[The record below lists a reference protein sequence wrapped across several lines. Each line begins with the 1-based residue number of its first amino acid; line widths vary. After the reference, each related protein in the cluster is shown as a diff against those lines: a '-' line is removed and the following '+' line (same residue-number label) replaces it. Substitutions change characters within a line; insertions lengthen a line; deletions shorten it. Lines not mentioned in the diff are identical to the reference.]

1 MKEGIFIS
9 YRRETGSSM
18 ARNIYDRLR
27 FEKKYHCFLDI
38 KELDAGNF
46 KKQIR
51 EKMDDCDIF
60 LLVLSKNAL
69 DRCSNAD
76 DNVLQEILAAKEKKL
91 SIIPVTSVDFVWP
104 DHLPE
109 EIKDIPDY
117 NAIPDNQVLV
127 DGFYDRLYEFIEKD
141 RDKRAGWIGVVHS
154 FFRKLWKHRKYVGS
168 GAAAALLVVA
178 AVIVLGTGKNTSE
191 KETAAAA
198 VQEASTAAVQE
209 TTTAAETSSV
219 TEFTAGSSQA
229 DAAELPLSQKIK
241 GNYESGYSWAC
252 FTTGAEEGAKYYVT
266 MQNLTPGS
274 KKLVGRV
281 YDGFGTVQE
290 ASVDNNHSL
299 WMDVENDGATR
310 FMMFD
315 YLKPETT
322 YYVMIE
328 GGRAEYSLA
337 VSKEGEEDAICAPK
351 EEITEEAD
359 YHTAPNQDA
368 APILRLNQ
376 KYKGSY
382 ESGWA
387 WVSFRTGNEEDAE
400 YYVTMQNLTPG
411 SNRLVGRVYDEYGT
425 VQEASS
431 YNDDALWMDVESD
444 GMPRFMMFDH
454 LKPETIYYVLIEG
467 GKAEYKISISDEQF

>member
-1 MKEGIFIS
+1 MKQGIFIS
-9 YRRETGSSM
+9 YRRETGDVM
-18 ARNIYDRLR
+18 ARLIYENLCKQRGY
-27 FEKKYHCFLDI
+27 KCFLDVAG
-38 KELDAGNF
+38 LDVGDF
-46 KKQIR
+46 RKQIL

-60 LLVLSKNAL
+60 LLVLSKDSL
-69 DRCSNAD
+69 DRGSDPND
-76 DNVLQEILAAKEKKL
+76 LVLQEIIAAKAKKL
-91 SIIPVTSVDFVWP
+91 AIIPVTTKEFVRP

-109 EIKDIPDY
+109 EIEDIPY
-117 NAIPDNQVLV
+117 HNAVEYYQSYSDDFFDHLC
-127 DGFYDRLYEFIEKD
+127 
-141 RDKRAGWIGVVHS
+141 KRIDD
-154 FFRKLWKHRKYVGS
+154 FRGTVPPVPALPPWKRWRPCVI

-198 VQEASTAAVQE
+198 VQETSTTAVQE

-229 DAAELPLSQKIK
+229 DAAELPLSKKIK

-387 WVSFRTGNEEDAE
+387 WVSFRTGNEEYAE

-467 GKAEYKISISDEQF
+467 GKAEYQISVSDQEQY